1 MTGSSG
7 FSYWF
12 IKHMS
17 QKKVTLSCPA
27 SEMITNKDVEL
38 SSRREDWLHLVKAEQ
53 VRVVLLIFLQHN
65 FFFAYLVGNS
75 NVASHTHSMVQA

>member
-1 MTGSSG
+1 
-7 FSYWF
+7 
-12 IKHMS
+12 MS
-17 QKKVTLSCPA
+17 LKKVTLSCPA

-75 NVASHTHSMVQA
+75 KCCFTHTFHGAGVMTAISHVHIHHS